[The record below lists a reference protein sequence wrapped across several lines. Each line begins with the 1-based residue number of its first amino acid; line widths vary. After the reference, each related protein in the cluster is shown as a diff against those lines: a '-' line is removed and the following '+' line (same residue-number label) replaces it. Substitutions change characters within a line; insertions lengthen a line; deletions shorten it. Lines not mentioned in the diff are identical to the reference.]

1 MSTQKKSS
9 HPKKNILVSSN
20 EIEQFKSMLDNFG
33 RDLSILNTNYKQL
46 IDCKYILIYN
56 NFIFRFPKHFCK

>member
-1 MSTQKKSS
+1 MSNHKKSS
-9 HPKKNILVSSN
+9 HPKNNILVTSN

-46 IDCKYILIYN
+46 IDCNYILIYN
-56 NFIFRFPKHFCK
+56 NLIFRFSKNLCK